1 MSESCLV
8 AENISLLKG
17 EHHLLDDISL
27 RLRAGQITSVMGHNG
42 AGKTLLLSVL
52 HGLVI
57 ASAGRIETPASNT
70 QKMIFQTPV
79 LMRRTAH
86 AHFSFASGIYDKDEI
101 EFWFQKAN
109 LMHRYQTAAR
119 HLSSGE
125 AQKLAVISALAT
137 SPDILFADEPTANLD
152 ADSRTEIEALLV
164 SARDAGTSIL
174 LITHSLA
181 QAKRLSDHLIYMDK
195 GVMLDHET
203 AEAFFAGKRSKKAS
217 LFLENL

>member
-86 AHFSFASGIYDKDEI
+86 AH
-101 EFWFQKAN
+101 
-109 LMHRYQTAAR
+109 L
-119 HLSSGE
+119 
-125 AQKLAVISALAT
+125 
-137 SPDILFADEPTANLD
+137 
-152 ADSRTEIEALLV
+152 
-164 SARDAGTSIL
+164 
-174 LITHSLA
+174 
-181 QAKRLSDHLIYMDK
+181 
-195 GVMLDHET
+195 
-203 AEAFFAGKRSKKAS
+203 
-217 LFLENL
+217 